1 MLRRLS
7 EIKGFGLQ
15 ARDGEIGQ
23 VRDFYFDDQFWVV
36 RYLVV
41 STGAW
46 LGRDVLI
53 ARQAVS
59 GISLDQQTMAVG
71 LSQQQIQDS
80 PSADLQR
87 PLSRDYEST
96 YYSYFGYE
104 PYWAP
109 VALPG
114 ALPAVPITPAEN
126 PIPASL
132 SSEAGHVHS
141 ANEVQGFHIHALDGE
156 VGHVD
161 DFLFDDDSWAI
172 TLLEVDTSNWIG
184 GTSVY
189 IPQPAIL
196 ETQWAQQ
203 ALRVNLTRQQVQS
216 SPRNPFQTNLDK
228 ETQHHG

>member
-7 EIKGFGLQ
+7 EITGFGLQ
-15 ARDGEIGQ
+15 ARDGEIGR
-23 VRDFYFDDQFWVV
+23 VRDVYFDDQFWVI

-59 GISLDQQTMAVG
+59 GLSLDQQTLAVG

-87 PLSRDYEST
+87 PLSREYEST
-96 YYSYFGYE
+96 FYSYFGYE

-114 ALPAVPITPAEN
+114 AMPAVPIAPPA
-126 PIPASL
+126 PAVPEAL

-141 ANEVQGFHIHALDGE
+141 ANEVRGFHIHALDGE
-156 VGHVD
+156 AGHVD

-172 TLLEVDTSNWIG
+172 RLLQVDTSNWVG
-184 GTSVY
+184 GTAVY
-189 IPQPAIL
+189 LPQSSIL

-203 ALRVNLTRQQVQS
+203 ALRVDLTRQQVEH
-216 SPRNPFQTNLDK
+216 SPQDPFPIN
-228 ETQHHG
+228 

>member
-1 MLRRLS
+1 MN
-7 EIKGFGLQ
+7 GFSLQ
-15 ARDGEIGQ
+15 ASDGEIGK

-53 ARQAVS
+53 ARQAVTAV
-59 GISLDQQTMAVG
+59 SLDQQTMAVA

-80 PSADLQR
+80 PSADLER

-114 ALPAVPITPAEN
+114 AMPAVPVAPATHLA
-126 PIPASL
+126 PPDR
-132 SSEAGHVHS
+132 SEHIHS
-141 ANEVQGFHIHALDGE
+141 ANEIRGFHIHAIDGE
-156 VGHVD
+156 IGHVD
-161 DFLFDDDSWAI
+161 DFLCDADTWAI
-172 TLLEVDTSNWIG
+172 RLLELDTSNWIG
-184 GTSVY
+184 GTTVY
-189 IPQPAIL
+189 VPQRAIQ
-196 ETQWAQQ
+196 ETDWVKQ
-203 ALRVNLTRQQVQS
+203 ALRVNLTRQQVEN
-216 SPRNPFQTNLDK
+216 SPRDPVQFT
-228 ETQHHG
+228 

>member
-7 EIKGFGLQ
+7 DMNGFALQ

-53 ARQAVS
+53 ARQAVT

-71 LSQQQIQDS
+71 LSQQQIQES
-80 PSADLQR
+80 PSANLQR
-87 PLSRDYEST
+87 PPSREYEST

-114 ALPAVPITPAEN
+114 AMPAVPVAPIAPSPAET
-126 PIPASL
+126 I

-141 ANEVQGFHIHALDGE
+141 ANEVRGFHIHALDGE
-156 VGHVD
+156 IGHID
-161 DFLFDDDSWAI
+161 DFLCDDASWAI
-172 TLLEVDTSNWIG
+172 RLMQVDTSNWIG
-184 GTSVY
+184 GTTVY
-189 IPQPAIL
+189 VPQRAIADTSWV
-196 ETQWAQQ
+196 EQ
-203 ALRVNLTRQQVQS
+203 AVHVSLTRQQVES
-216 SPRNPFQTNLDK
+216 SPRDPAQFT
-228 ETQHHG
+228 